1 MPRKQKWCV
10 CRKNHVNK
18 LTCRF
23 SVNSDCISMQT
34 EVLTTKDEPGLKIS
48 LPLKS
53 FLAFTVSDISA
64 IKQRIRLASF
74 LTQGTINYSM
84 LYY

>member
-1 MPRKQKWCV
+1 MGS
-10 CRKNHVNK
+10 K

-23 SVNSDCISMQT
+23 SVKSGCISMQT

-48 LPLKS
+48 LPLKC
-53 FLAFTVSDISA
+53 FLASTVSGISA
-64 IKQRIRLASF
+64 LKQRIGLS
-74 LTQGTINYSM
+74 LLLPQGIINYLM